1 MHLKPQLYVDNATK
15 VMMCFL
21 TEICGRLTKPLLIT
35 WIAIMLV
42 KLTEVC
48 NNGAVTTN
56 KMYSLRE
63 IFINPEHVVM
73 IREEKRMKELN
84 ENGKVASGLD
94 IAHQFSKLTI
104 NRGQTGTEI
113 IVVGAPD
120 IVENALQSGKKLL
133 RG

>member
-1 MHLKPQLYVDNATK
+1 
-15 VMMCFL
+15 
-21 TEICGRLTKPLLIT
+21 
-35 WIAIMLV
+35 MLV
-42 KLTEVC
+42 KFTEVC

-104 NRGQTGTEI
+104 NRGQAGTEI
-113 IVVGAPD
+113 IVVGSPEV
-120 IVENALQSGKKLL
+120 VESTLKNGKQLL

>member
-1 MHLKPQLYVDNATK
+1 
-15 VMMCFL
+15 
-21 TEICGRLTKPLLIT
+21 
-35 WIAIMLV
+35 MLV

-56 KMYSLRE
+56 KLYSLRE
-63 IFINPEHVVM
+63 VFVNPEHVVM

-84 ENGKVASGLD
+84 ESGKVASGLD
-94 IAHQFSKLTI
+94 SAHQFSKLTI

-113 IVVGAPD
+113 VVVGSPEL
-120 IVENALQSGKKLL
+120 IETTLNNNKQLL

>member
-1 MHLKPQLYVDNATK
+1 
-15 VMMCFL
+15 
-21 TEICGRLTKPLLIT
+21 
-35 WIAIMLV
+35 MLV

-56 KMYSLRE
+56 QRYSLRE

-73 IREEKRMKELN
+73 VREESRIRELN
-84 ENGKVASGLD
+84 ELGRVVDDLD
-94 IAHQFSKLTI
+94 ANHRFSKLII

-113 IVVGAPD
+113 IVVGAPEM
-120 IVENALQSGKKLL
+120 VESTLKNGKKLL